1 MNKICI
7 ILGTRPEIIKMSPII
22 RLCKKNDLD
31 FFVLHTGQHYS
42 YNMDQ
47 KFFEDL
53 ELEQPKYNLGING
66 NEYRKEVGLMIPSIM
81 AVLEKEKPEVVLVLG
96 DTNSVLSGALAANKL
111 GIKVGHVEAGL
122 RSHNLDMLEE
132 ITRII
137 VDHIS
142 DLLFVPTSDAFGKL
156 QDEKIDEHKLFLTGN
171 TIVEAVQQN
180 LKVAEKK
187 VNIFDKLNIKKGEYI
202 LVTAHRAEN
211 VDNYTGL
218 KGIIDGISLV
228 QKDLDMPM
236 IFPMHPRTKKNL
248 DKFSLNITN
257 DNIIVIE
264 PLGYLEFLQLE
275 AGAKIVLTDSGGL
288 QEEACI
294 LRVPCVTMRDET
306 ERPETVEVGVNILA
320 GTNPDKILES
330 VKSML
335 STEKNWANPF
345 GDGDTSKK
353 IINICND
360 IL

>member
-1 MNKICI
+1 MKKICI

-22 RLCKKNDLD
+22 RLCKKNKLD

-42 YNMDQ
+42 YNMDK

-66 NEYRKEVGLMIPSIM
+66 NEYRKEVGLMIPNIM
-81 AVLEKEKPEVVLVLG
+81 AVLEKEKPDIVFVLG

-142 DLLFVPTSDAFGKL
+142 DLLFVPTLDAFNKL
-156 QDEKIDEHKLFLTGN
+156 KDEKIDEHKLFLTGN
-171 TIVEAVQQN
+171 TIVDAVQQN
-180 LKVAEKK
+180 LTVAERK
-187 VNIFDKLNIKKGEYI
+187 VNIFDKLKIKKGEYV

-211 VDNYTGL
+211 VDNYSDL
-218 KGIIDGISLV
+218 KGIIDGLFLV
-228 QKDLDMPM
+228 SKDLNIPM
-236 IFPMHPRTKKNL
+236 IYPIHPRTQKNL
-248 DKFSLNITN
+248 DKFGLTIAKTIT
-257 DNIIVIE
+257 VIE

-275 AGAKIVLTDSGGL
+275 SGAKIVLTDSGGL

-294 LRVPCVTMRDET
+294 LRVPCVTMRNET
-306 ERPETVEVGVNILA
+306 ERPETIEVGVNILA
-320 GTNPDKILES
+320 GTNPDKILNS
-330 VKSML
+330 VREML
-335 STEKNWANPF
+335 SKDKNWVNPF
-345 GDGDTSKK
+345 GEGDTSER
-353 IINICND
+353 IISIVETA
-360 IL
+360 L

>member
-1 MNKICI
+1 MKKICI
-7 ILGTRPEIIKMSPII
+7 ILGTRPEIIKMSPLI
-22 RLCKKNDLD
+22 RLCKKNKLD

-42 YNMDQ
+42 YNMDK

-81 AVLEKEKPEVVLVLG
+81 AVLEKEKPGIVLVLG

-142 DLLFVPTSDAFGKL
+142 DLLFAPTSDAFNKL
-156 QDEKIDEHKLFLTGN
+156 QDEKIEAHKLFLTGN
-171 TIVEAVQQN
+171 TIVESVQQN
-180 LKVAEKK
+180 LQVAEKK
-187 VNIFDKLNIKKGEYI
+187 VNIFNRLKIKKGEYV

-211 VDNYTGL
+211 VDNYAEL
-218 KGIIDGISLV
+218 KGILDGLSLV
-228 QKDLDMPM
+228 SEDLKIPM
-236 IFPMHPRTKKNL
+236 IYPMHPRTKKNL
-248 DKFSLNITN
+248 DKFGLTVPQTIT
-257 DNIIVIE
+257 VIE

-275 AGAKIVLTDSGGL
+275 SGAKIVLTDSGGL

-294 LRVPCVTMRDET
+294 LRVPCVTMRNET
-306 ERPETVEVGVNILA
+306 ERPETIEVGVNILA
-320 GTNPDKILES
+320 GTNPDKILNS
-330 VKSML
+330 VREML
-335 STEKNWANPF
+335 SRDKNWINPF
-345 GDGDTSKK
+345 GEGNTSEQ
-353 IINICND
+353 IINISQTV
-360 IL
+360 L

>member
-1 MNKICI
+1 MKKACI

-22 RLCKKNDLD
+22 RFCKKNKLD

-42 YNMDQ
+42 YNMDK

-66 NEYRKEVGLMIPSIM
+66 NEYRKEVGLMIANIAS
-81 AVLEKEKPEVVLVLG
+81 VLEKEKPDIVFVLG

-142 DLLFVPTSDAFGKL
+142 DLLFAPTLDAFNKL
-156 QDEKIDEHKLFLTGN
+156 EDEKIDKSKLFLTGN
-171 TIVEAVQQN
+171 TIVETVQQN
-180 LKVAEKK
+180 LTVAESKTD
-187 VNIFDKLNIKKGEYI
+187 ICDKLKIKKGEYV

-211 VDNYTGL
+211 VDNYTELNGILNGL
-218 KGIIDGISLV
+218 SLV
-228 QKDLDMPM
+228 SKELKLPM
-236 IFPMHPRTKKNL
+236 IYPMHPRTKKNL
-248 DKFSLNITN
+248 TKFGLNISK
-257 DNIIVIE
+257 NITVIE

-275 AGAKIVLTDSGGL
+275 SNAKIILTDSGGL

-294 LRVPCVTMRDET
+294 LRVPCVTMRNET
-306 ERPETVEVGVNILA
+306 ERPETIEVGANILA
-320 GTNPDKILES
+320 GTNPDKILNS
-330 VKSML
+330 VKEML
-335 STEKNWANPF
+335 LRDKNWTNPF
-345 GDGDTSKK
+345 GEGNTSEQ
-353 IINICND
+353 IMSISEMT
-360 IL
+360 L